1 MSEINQILEERET
14 THGDF
19 EIKAIFIQEIMENI
33 SGLYDW
39 KNMSA
44 DQKEA
49 IHMIL
54 VKLSRILYGDA
65 NHIDHWDD
73 IAGYAKLISDR
84 LEQNK

>member
-1 MSEINQILEERET
+1 MGKLLDILEEREK

-19 EIKAIFIQEIMENI
+19 EMKAIFIQEIMENI

-54 VKLSRILYGDA
+54 VKLSRIIYGDA

-73 IAGYAKLISDR
+73 IAGYAELVAER
-84 LEQNK
+84 LKDSR